1 MTHRRF
7 HRLPSALRTPVAP
20 AVGRRKASLADR
32 FTRRLLLPLIIA
44 ALTACSSTDRLRDT
58 QVRPTDRPECNV
70 GTMRRDLD
78 TGLPTLIGGTGC
90 RADPSNPRPLN
101 KRTE

>member
-7 HRLPSALRTPVAP
+7 QRIPSAARTPVAP
-20 AVGRRKASLADR
+20 AIGRPKGSLADR
-32 FTRRLLLPLIIA
+32 FTCGLLLPLIIA
-44 ALTACSSTDRLRDT
+44 ALPACSSTDRLRDT
-58 QVRPTDRPECNV
+58 QVRPSDRPECNV

>member
-1 MTHRRF
+1 MRNAKRETH
-7 HRLPSALRTPVAP
+7 HPVAP
-20 AVGRRKASLADR
+20 GSARPFMTPTMPGRARRYGLLIAVLLA
-32 FTRRLLLPLIIA
+32 
-44 ALTACSSTDRLRDT
+44 ACSSTDRLRDT